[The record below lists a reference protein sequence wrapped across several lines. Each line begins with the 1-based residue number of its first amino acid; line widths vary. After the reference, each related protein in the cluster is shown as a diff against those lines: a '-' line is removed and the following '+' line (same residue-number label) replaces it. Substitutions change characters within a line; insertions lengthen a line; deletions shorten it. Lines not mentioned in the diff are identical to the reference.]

1 MNFKRVAVVGA
12 LVALSTGAMANDVIN
27 NIALSNG
34 TIPFGALHTDSDPFT
49 DTFNFINVAGLV
61 SASGSLI
68 TIGFTA
74 EQNIDFSSATLNGI
88 PLTLSPNGP
97 FETAYTA
104 APLNLTGPLTLVV
117 MGTTGAGA
125 AGFSS
130 YSGTV
135 NVTAIPEPETYALML
150 AGLGAIGF
158 MARRRKS

>member
-1 MNFKRVAVVGA
+1 MNFKTLAVAGA
-12 LVALSTGAMANDVIN
+12 VAAACSGAWANDVIN

-34 TIPFGALHTDSDPFT
+34 TIPFGALHTDSSPFT
-49 DTFNFINVAGLV
+49 DTFNFNNVVGPVQA
-61 SASGSLI
+61 SASLI

-74 EQNIDFSSATLNGI
+74 PQNIDFISAMLNGI
-88 PLTLSPNGP
+88 PLTLSPNGAV
-97 FETAYTA
+97 ESAYTL
-104 APLNLTGPLTLVV
+104 APLLLTGPLQLIV
-117 MGTTGAGA
+117 MGTTGAGQ

-135 NVTAIPEPETYALML
+135 NVTAVPEPETYALML